1 MGNLLDAQAGKF
13 PMDHKAIFT
22 GSSNAGL
29 TIDGIIAERATI
41 YEDRGS
47 TWYMQLSTV
56 RDEIRAFWG
65 PNKAVSAISVQMA
78 HEYQNYLREKG
89 NGPNTIAKKIKTL
102 RGLVSQKIAAGE
114 YQGLNP
120 FALVKTSSVPVKK
133 LKLTWE
139 EVKAIEELKLVGV
152 INDFRNLFLFSFY
165 AQGMRFENCILL
177 KKSDITAAG
186 IRYQMNKGKKTREI
200 SINPKLQVIIDDY
213 QGTDP
218 SGYLFPFVKAG
229 QGPQDPRRWKHEK
242 DTINTMANAYLK
254 RIAILA
260 GIEKP
265 ITMHIARHT
274 FAYLL
279 KVHQSDTGQANIY
292 VIQQALGHS
301 DIKTTEMYLAALDD
315 DQVNKA
321 VSGMWK

>member
-1 MGNLLDAQAGKF
+1 MPTLNVILKKHYQKKDGTYPVVFQLIIKERPKYFYSGYSVKSNQFKPGLSGWIIKHPDAELINRNLEMKRSSVMGNLLDAQAGKF

-120 FALVKTSSVPVKK
+120 FALVKTSSVPVK
-133 LKLTWE
+133 
-139 EVKAIEELKLVGV
+139 
-152 INDFRNLFLFSFY
+152 
-165 AQGMRFENCILL
+165 
-177 KKSDITAAG
+177 
-186 IRYQMNKGKKTREI
+186 
-200 SINPKLQVIIDDY
+200 
-213 QGTDP
+213 
-218 SGYLFPFVKAG
+218 
-229 QGPQDPRRWKHEK
+229 
-242 DTINTMANAYLK
+242 
-254 RIAILA
+254 
-260 GIEKP
+260 
-265 ITMHIARHT
+265 
-274 FAYLL
+274 
-279 KVHQSDTGQANIY
+279 
-292 VIQQALGHS
+292 
-301 DIKTTEMYLAALDD
+301 
-315 DQVNKA
+315 
-321 VSGMWK
+321 